1 MSKPSLSRIFRDHAG
16 AGDLAEIDVLLALAH
31 GERPADAE
39 HVLAEIA
46 RSPLNGDLLRFARDL
61 EPAAATLS
69 TELATAMR
77 ESQQFHR
84 NADAQRPVHGVARRW
99 RVGAALAASLLAAVA
114 VWNVQ
119 RVQKAS
125 PASAPLA
132 QTPVAPDRIFASMND
147 RSTAVR
153 GDEIFRA
160 EFPVDKIF
168 SWNEHGG

>member
-1 MSKPSLSRIFRDHAG
+1 MNKPSLSRILRSHAQ
-16 AGDLAEIDVLLALAH
+16 AGDLVEIDALLALAH

-39 HVLAEIA
+39 GVLAEIA

-61 EPAAATLS
+61 EPASAALS
-69 TELATAMR
+69 EELASALSGTAQ
-77 ESQQFHR
+77 SHR
-84 NADAQRPVHGVARRW
+84 NAGLQRMAHRRARRW

-119 RVQKAS
+119 RVQKTS

-147 RSTAVR
+147 RPTSVR

-160 EFPVDKIF
+160 EFPVDRIF
-168 SWNEHGG
+168 SWNDHDG